1 MNKPAHFF
9 LFLFALGSI
18 MLGLSF
24 LSPKEKVQVGP
35 FELGYYTPGELLGVL
50 WQEDD
55 STKAT
60 LTTPKNAVLDALIE
74 ETDTFATPLLSEET
88 ELLPVVEPIIL
99 DTAIQLVDIKS
110 FSPFFEA
117 LKRLSAN
124 SNSRVRI
131 LHFGDSQLEGDRITM
146 QLRDAYQ
153 RRYGGAGFGYAAL
166 QPLVAPSSLAF
177 QDAEGLT
184 RKTVFGRR
192 DTVFSDMKYGHLGS
206 FTLVEPND
214 SGQYSGSIAFKKRNW
229 GFRRARNF
237 TTAKMHLEGNAPSV
251 VQLLV
256 ADSVYSTRVFP
267 AGEWTLA
274 LDVPA
279 EDAFSM
285 RIRSQQQVR
294 VYGISFESPFG
305 FHADNV
311 AMRGASGMIFTKMNG
326 PQFKASLEREA
337 YDLII
342 LQFGGNAVPYLKD
355 EAHVGRFARALARQ
369 ADYLKRLYPKAAFLF
384 IGPSDM
390 ARKNGL
396 AFESYP
402 LLEELTDQLRNEL
415 LARGIAF
422 WDLYDVMG
430 GSGSMVDWVDAA
442 PALAV
447 RDYIHFTPKGASKVG
462 ASLVQAL
469 KALEDQYDAVI
480 AAELMQAVPT
490 PAQRLIDS
498 TAHFKQMNQGTGAA
512 TVPVE

>member
-1 MNKPAHFF
+1 MNKPAHLF
-9 LFLFALGSI
+9 LFLFVLGSL

-24 LSPKEKVQVGP
+24 LSPKEKWQLGP
-35 FELGYYTPGELLGVL
+35 FEIGYYTPEELLGTL
-50 WQEDD
+50 WSED
-55 STKAT
+55 STAD
-60 LTTPKNAVLDALIE
+60 NAIAVPENSVLDALIE
-74 ETDTFATPLLSEET
+74 ETDTVTAPLLSEET
-88 ELLPVVEPIIL
+88 EMLPVAEPVVL
-99 DTAIQLVDIKS
+99 DTAIQLVDVKLFAS
-110 FSPFFEA
+110 FFDA
-117 LKRLSAN
+117 LHRLSADP
-124 SNSRVRI
+124 NSRVRV

-153 RRYGGAGFGYAAL
+153 RNYGGTGFGYVAL

-177 QDAEGLT
+177 ENEEGLV

-192 DTVFSDMKYGHLGS
+192 DTAFSDMKYGHLGS

-214 SGQYSGSIAFKKRNW
+214 SGQFVGTVAFKKRKW
-229 GFRRARNF
+229 GYSRARNF
-237 TTAKMHLEGNAPSV
+237 KTAKMHVAGESPSI
-251 VQLLV
+251 VQILV
-256 ADSVYSTRVFP
+256 ADSIYSTRIFP
-267 AGEWTLA
+267 SGEWTLA
-274 LDVPA
+274 VDVPN
-279 EDAFSM
+279 EDKFSM
-285 RIRSQQQVR
+285 RIRSEQQVR

-326 PQFKASLEREA
+326 GHFKASLEREA

-369 ADYLKRLYPKAAFLF
+369 ADYLKRLYPNAAFLF

-402 LLEELTDQLRNEL
+402 LLEELTLQLRNEL
-415 LARGIAF
+415 LSRGIAF

-430 GSGSMVDWVDAA
+430 GSGSMVEWVDAQ

-462 ASLVQAL
+462 RSLVRAL
-469 KALEDQYDAVI
+469 KVLEDQYNAVI
-480 AAELMQAVPT
+480 AMERAE
-490 PAQRLIDS
+490 AQRLADS
-498 TAHFKQMNQGTGAA
+498 AALFKQMNQGTGAA
-512 TVPVE
+512 TETVE

>member
-1 MNKPAHFF
+1 
-9 LFLFALGSI
+9 

-24 LSPKEKVQVGP
+24 LSPKEKWQLGP
-35 FELGYYTPGELLGVL
+35 FEIGYYTPEELLGTL
-50 WQEDD
+50 WSED
-55 STKAT
+55 STAD
-60 LTTPKNAVLDALIE
+60 NAIAVPENSVLDALIE
-74 ETDTFATPLLSEET
+74 ETDTVTAPLLSEET
-88 ELLPVVEPIIL
+88 EMLPVAEPVVL
-99 DTAIQLVDIKS
+99 DTAIQLVDVKLFAS
-110 FSPFFEA
+110 FFDA
-117 LKRLSAN
+117 LHRLSADP
-124 SNSRVRI
+124 NSRVRV

-153 RRYGGAGFGYAAL
+153 RNYGGTGFGYVAL

-177 QDAEGLT
+177 ENEEGLV

-192 DTVFSDMKYGHLGS
+192 DTAFSDMKYGHLGS

-214 SGQYSGSIAFKKRNW
+214 SGQFVGTVAFKKRKW
-229 GFRRARNF
+229 GYSRARNF
-237 TTAKMHLEGNAPSV
+237 KTAKMHVAGESPSI
-251 VQLLV
+251 VQILV
-256 ADSVYSTRVFP
+256 ADSIYSTRIFP
-267 AGEWTLA
+267 SGEWTLA
-274 LDVPA
+274 VDVPN
-279 EDAFSM
+279 EDKFSM
-285 RIRSQQQVR
+285 RIRSEEQVR

-326 PQFKASLEREA
+326 GHFKASLEREA

-369 ADYLKRLYPKAAFLF
+369 ADYLKRLYPNAAFLF

-402 LLEELTDQLRNEL
+402 LLEELTLQLRNEL
-415 LARGIAF
+415 LSRGIAF

-430 GSGSMVDWVDAA
+430 GSGSMVEWVDAQ

-462 ASLVQAL
+462 RSLVRAL
-469 KALEDQYDAVI
+469 KVLEDHYNAVI
-480 AAELMQAVPT
+480 AMERAE
-490 PAQRLIDS
+490 AQRLADS
-498 TAHFKQMNQGTGAA
+498 AALFKQMNQGTGAA
-512 TVPVE
+512 TETVE

>member
-1 MNKPAHFF
+1 MNKPAHLF
-9 LFLFALGSI
+9 LFLFVLGSL

-24 LSPKEKVQVGP
+24 LSPKEKWQLGP
-35 FELGYYTPGELLGVL
+35 FEIGYYTPEELLGTL
-50 WQEDD
+50 WSED
-55 STKAT
+55 STAD
-60 LTTPKNAVLDALIE
+60 NAIAVPENSVLDALIE
-74 ETDTFATPLLSEET
+74 ETDTVTAPLLSEET
-88 ELLPVVEPIIL
+88 EMLPVAEPVVL
-99 DTAIQLVDIKS
+99 DTAIQSVDVKL
-110 FSPFFEA
+110 FAPFFDA
-117 LKRLSAN
+117 LHRLSADP
-124 SNSRVRI
+124 NSRVRV

-153 RRYGGAGFGYAAL
+153 RNYGGTGFGYVAL

-177 QDAEGLT
+177 ENEEGLV

-192 DTVFSDMKYGHLGS
+192 DTAFSDMKYGHLGS

-214 SGQYSGSIAFKKRNW
+214 SGQFVGTVAFKKRKW
-229 GFRRARNF
+229 GYSRARNF
-237 TTAKMHLEGNAPSV
+237 KTAKMHVAGESPSI
-251 VQLLV
+251 VQILV
-256 ADSVYSTRVFP
+256 ADSIYSTRIFP
-267 AGEWTLA
+267 SGEWTLA
-274 LDVPA
+274 VDVPN
-279 EDAFSM
+279 EDKFSI
-285 RIRSQQQVR
+285 RIRSEQQVR

-326 PQFKASLEREA
+326 GHFKASLEREA

-369 ADYLKRLYPKAAFLF
+369 ADYLKRLYPNAAFLF

-402 LLEELTDQLRNEL
+402 LLEELTLQLRNEL
-415 LARGIAF
+415 LSRGIAF

-430 GSGSMVDWVDAA
+430 GSGSMVEWVDAQ

-462 ASLVQAL
+462 RSLVRAL
-469 KALEDQYDAVI
+469 KVLEDQYNAVI
-480 AAELMQAVPT
+480 AMERAE
-490 PAQRLIDS
+490 AQRLADS
-498 TAHFKQMNQGTGAA
+498 AALFKQMNQGTGAA
-512 TVPVE
+512 TETVE

>member
-1 MNKPAHFF
+1 
-9 LFLFALGSI
+9 

-24 LSPKEKVQVGP
+24 LSPKEKWQLGP
-35 FELGYYTPGELLGVL
+35 FEIGYYTPEELLGTL
-50 WQEDD
+50 WSED
-55 STKAT
+55 STAD
-60 LTTPKNAVLDALIE
+60 NAIAVPENSVLDALIE
-74 ETDTFATPLLSEET
+74 ETDTVTAPLLSEET
-88 ELLPVVEPIIL
+88 EMLPVAEPVVL
-99 DTAIQLVDIKS
+99 DTAIQLVDVKLFAS
-110 FSPFFEA
+110 FFDA
-117 LKRLSAN
+117 LHRLSADP
-124 SNSRVRI
+124 NSRVRV

-153 RRYGGAGFGYAAL
+153 RNYGGTGFGYVAL

-177 QDAEGLT
+177 ENEEGLV

-192 DTVFSDMKYGHLGS
+192 DTAFSDMKYGHLGS

-214 SGQYSGSIAFKKRNW
+214 SGQFVGTVAFKKRKW
-229 GFRRARNF
+229 GYSRARNF
-237 TTAKMHLEGNAPSV
+237 KTAKMHVAGESPSI
-251 VQLLV
+251 VQILV
-256 ADSVYSTRVFP
+256 ADSIYSTRIFP
-267 AGEWTLA
+267 SGEWTLA
-274 LDVPA
+274 VDVPN
-279 EDAFSM
+279 EDKFSM
-285 RIRSQQQVR
+285 RIRSEQQVR

-326 PQFKASLEREA
+326 GHFKASLEREA

-369 ADYLKRLYPKAAFLF
+369 ADYLKRLYPNAAFLF

-390 ARKNGL
+390 ALKNGL

-402 LLEELTDQLRNEL
+402 LLEELTLQLRNEL
-415 LARGIAF
+415 LSRGISF

-430 GSGSMVDWVDAA
+430 GSGSMVEWVDTQ

-462 ASLVQAL
+462 RSLVRAL
-469 KALEDQYDAVI
+469 KVLEDQYNAVI
-480 AAELMQAVPT
+480 AMERAE
-490 PAQRLIDS
+490 AQRLADS
-498 TAHFKQMNQGTGAA
+498 AALFKQMNQGTGAA
-512 TVPVE
+512 TETVE

>member
-1 MNKPAHFF
+1 MNKPAHLF
-9 LFLFALGSI
+9 LFLFVLGSL

-24 LSPKEKVQVGP
+24 LSPKEKWQLGP
-35 FELGYYTPGELLGVL
+35 FEIGYYTPEELLGTL
-50 WQEDD
+50 WSED
-55 STKAT
+55 STAD
-60 LTTPKNAVLDALIE
+60 NAIAVPENSVLDALIE
-74 ETDTFATPLLSEET
+74 ETDTVTAPLLSEET
-88 ELLPVVEPIIL
+88 EMLPVAEPVVL
-99 DTAIQLVDIKS
+99 DTAIQLVDVKLFAS
-110 FSPFFEA
+110 FFDA
-117 LKRLSAN
+117 LHRLSADP
-124 SNSRVRI
+124 NSRVRV

-153 RRYGGAGFGYAAL
+153 RNYGGTGFGYVAL

-177 QDAEGLT
+177 ENEEGLV

-192 DTVFSDMKYGHLGS
+192 DTAFSDMKYGHLGS

-214 SGQYSGSIAFKKRNW
+214 SGQFVGTVAFKKRKW
-229 GFRRARNF
+229 GYSRARNF
-237 TTAKMHLEGNAPSV
+237 KTAKMHVAGESPSI
-251 VQLLV
+251 VQILV
-256 ADSVYSTRVFP
+256 ADSIYSTRIFP
-267 AGEWTLA
+267 SGEWTLA
-274 LDVPA
+274 VDVPN
-279 EDAFSM
+279 EDKFSM
-285 RIRSQQQVR
+285 RIRSEQQVR

-326 PQFKASLEREA
+326 GHFKASLEREA

-369 ADYLKRLYPKAAFLF
+369 ADYLKRLYPNAAFLF

-402 LLEELTDQLRNEL
+402 LLEELTLQLRNEL
-415 LARGIAF
+415 LSRGIAF

-430 GSGSMVDWVDAA
+430 GSGSMVEWVDTQ

-462 ASLVQAL
+462 RSLVRAL
-469 KALEDQYDAVI
+469 KVLEDQYNAVI
-480 AAELMQAVPT
+480 AMERAE
-490 PAQRLIDS
+490 AQRLADS
-498 TAHFKQMNQGTGAA
+498 AALFKQMNQGTGAA
-512 TVPVE
+512 TETVE

>member
-1 MNKPAHFF
+1 
-9 LFLFALGSI
+9 

-24 LSPKEKVQVGP
+24 LSPKEKWQLGP
-35 FELGYYTPGELLGVL
+35 FEIGYYTPEELLGTL
-50 WQEDD
+50 WSED
-55 STKAT
+55 STAD
-60 LTTPKNAVLDALIE
+60 NAIAVPENSVLDALIE
-74 ETDTFATPLLSEET
+74 ETDTVTVPLLSEET
-88 ELLPVVEPIIL
+88 EMLPVAEPVVL
-99 DTAIQLVDIKS
+99 DTAIQLVDVKLFAS
-110 FSPFFEA
+110 FFDA
-117 LKRLSAN
+117 LHRLSADP
-124 SNSRVRI
+124 NSRVRV

-153 RRYGGAGFGYAAL
+153 RNYGGTGFGYVAL

-177 QDAEGLT
+177 ENEEGLV

-192 DTVFSDMKYGHLGS
+192 DTAFSDMKYGHLGS

-214 SGQYSGSIAFKKRNW
+214 SGQFVGTVAFKKRKW
-229 GFRRARNF
+229 GYSRARNF
-237 TTAKMHLEGNAPSV
+237 KTAKMHVAGESPSI
-251 VQLLV
+251 VQILV
-256 ADSVYSTRVFP
+256 ADSIYSTRIFP
-267 AGEWTLA
+267 SGEWTLA
-274 LDVPA
+274 VDVPN
-279 EDAFSM
+279 EDKFSM
-285 RIRSQQQVR
+285 RIRSEQQVR

-326 PQFKASLEREA
+326 GHFKASLEREA

-369 ADYLKRLYPKAAFLF
+369 ADYLKRLYPNAAFLF

-402 LLEELTDQLRNEL
+402 LLEELTLQLRNEL
-415 LARGIAF
+415 LSRGIAF

-430 GSGSMVDWVDAA
+430 GSGSMVEWVDAQ

-462 ASLVQAL
+462 RSLVRAL
-469 KALEDQYDAVI
+469 KVLEDQYNAVI
-480 AAELMQAVPT
+480 AMERAE
-490 PAQRLIDS
+490 AQRLADS
-498 TAHFKQMNQGTGAA
+498 AALFKQMNQGTGAA
-512 TVPVE
+512 TETVE

>member
-1 MNKPAHFF
+1 MNKPAHLF
-9 LFLFALGSI
+9 LFLFVLGSL

-24 LSPKEKVQVGP
+24 LSPKEKWQLGP
-35 FELGYYTPGELLGVL
+35 FEIGYYTPEELLGTL
-50 WQEDD
+50 WSED
-55 STKAT
+55 STAD
-60 LTTPKNAVLDALIE
+60 NAIAVPENSVLDALIE
-74 ETDTFATPLLSEET
+74 ETDTVTAPLLSEET
-88 ELLPVVEPIIL
+88 EMLPVAEPVVL
-99 DTAIQLVDIKS
+99 DTAIQLVDVKL
-110 FSPFFEA
+110 FAPFFDA
-117 LKRLSAN
+117 LHRLSADP
-124 SNSRVRI
+124 NSRVRV

-153 RRYGGAGFGYAAL
+153 RNYGGTGFGYVAL

-177 QDAEGLT
+177 ENEEGLV

-192 DTVFSDMKYGHLGS
+192 DTAFSDMKYGHLGS

-214 SGQYSGSIAFKKRNW
+214 SGQFVGTVAFKKRKW
-229 GFRRARNF
+229 GYSRARNF
-237 TTAKMHLEGNAPSV
+237 KTAKMHVAGESPSI
-251 VQLLV
+251 VQILV
-256 ADSVYSTRVFP
+256 ADSIYSTRIFP
-267 AGEWTLA
+267 SGEWTLA
-274 LDVPA
+274 VDVPN
-279 EDAFSM
+279 EDKFSM
-285 RIRSQQQVR
+285 RIRSEQQVR

-326 PQFKASLEREA
+326 GHFKASLEREA

-369 ADYLKRLYPKAAFLF
+369 ADYLKRLYPNAAFLF

-402 LLEELTDQLRNEL
+402 LLEELTLQLRNEL
-415 LARGIAF
+415 LSRGIAF

-430 GSGSMVDWVDAA
+430 GSGSMVEWVDAQ

-462 ASLVQAL
+462 RSLVRAL
-469 KALEDQYDAVI
+469 KVLEDQYNAVI
-480 AAELMQAVPT
+480 AMERAE
-490 PAQRLIDS
+490 AQRLADS
-498 TAHFKQMNQGTGAA
+498 AALFKQMNQGTGAA
-512 TVPVE
+512 TETVE

>member
-1 MNKPAHFF
+1 
-9 LFLFALGSI
+9 

-24 LSPKEKVQVGP
+24 LSPKEKWKVGP
-35 FELGYYTPGELLGVL
+35 FEMGYYTPDELLGAL
-50 WQEDD
+50 WSED
-55 STKAT
+55 STADNT
-60 LTTPKNAVLDALIE
+60 IAVPENSILDALIE
-74 ETDTFATPLLSEET
+74 ETDTVTAPLLSKET
-88 ELLPVVEPIIL
+88 EMLPVTEPVVL
-99 DTAIQLVDIKS
+99 DTAIQLVDAKL
-110 FSPFFEA
+110 FAPFFEA
-117 LKRLSAN
+117 LERLSVDP
-124 SNSRVRI
+124 NSRVRV

-153 RRYGGAGFGYAAL
+153 RNYGGTGFGYVAL

-177 QDAEGLT
+177 ENEEGLA

-192 DTVFSDMKYGHLGS
+192 DTAFSDMKYGHLGS
-206 FTLVEPND
+206 FTLVESND
-214 SGQYSGSIAFKKRNW
+214 SAQYVGTVAFKKRKW
-229 GFRRARNF
+229 GYSRARNF
-237 TTAKMHLEGNAPSV
+237 TTAKMHLEGASPAI
-251 VQLLV
+251 VQILV
-256 ADSVYSTRVFP
+256 ADSIYSTRIFP

-274 LDVPA
+274 IDIPN
-279 EDAFSM
+279 EDKFSM
-285 RIRSQQQVR
+285 RISSERQIR

-326 PQFKASLEREA
+326 GQFKASLEREA

-369 ADYLKRLYPKAAFLF
+369 ADYLKRLYPNAAFLF

-402 LLEELTDQLRNEL
+402 LLEELTLQLRNEL
-415 LARGIAF
+415 LSRGVAF

-430 GSGSMVDWVDAA
+430 GSGSMVEWVDAQ

-462 ASLVQAL
+462 RSLVRAL
-469 KALEDQYDAVI
+469 NVLEDQYNTVI
-480 AAELMQAVPT
+480 AMEHAE
-490 PAQRLIDS
+490 AQRLADS
-498 TAHFKQMNQGTGAA
+498 AALFRQMNQGTGAA
-512 TVPVE
+512 TETVE

>member
-1 MNKPAHFF
+1 MNKPAHLF
-9 LFLFALGSI
+9 LFLLALGGI
-18 MLGLSF
+18 MLSLSF
-24 LSPKEKVQVGP
+24 LSPKEKWQIGP
-35 FELGYYTPGELLGVL
+35 FEMGYYSPAELLGTL
-50 WQEDD
+50 WTASDSSEIVNVAPENEALDLLIQEAD
-55 STKAT
+55 TA
-60 LTTPKNAVLDALIE
+60 IE
-74 ETDTFATPLLSEET
+74 PLLSGASK
-88 ELLPVVEPIIL
+88 LLPVEKQVVL
-99 DTAIQLVDIKS
+99 DTAIQLVDIKL
-110 FSPFFEA
+110 FAPFFKA
-117 LKRLSAN
+117 LDRLS
-124 SNSRVRI
+124 SDPNSRVRI

-153 RRYGGAGFGYAAL
+153 RSYGGTGFGYVAL

-177 QDAEGLT
+177 KNEEGLV

-192 DTVFSDMKYGHLGS
+192 DTAFADMKYGHLGS

-214 SGQYSGSIAFKKRNW
+214 SGQFVGRIAFEKRNW
-229 GFRRARNF
+229 GYNRARNF
-237 TTAKMHLEGNAPSV
+237 TTAKMHLEGASPSI
-251 VQLLV
+251 VQILV
-256 ADSVYSTRVFP
+256 ADSIFSTRIFP

-274 LDVPA
+274 LEVPT
-279 EDAFSM
+279 EDKFSM
-285 RIRSQQQVR
+285 RITSDALVR
-294 VYGISFESPFG
+294 VFGISFESPFG

-355 EAHVGRFARALARQ
+355 EAHAGRFARALARQ
-369 ADYLKRLYPKAAFLF
+369 ADYLQRLYPNAAYLF

-396 AFESYP
+396 VFESYP
-402 LLEELTDQLRNEL
+402 LLEDLTDQLRNEL

-430 GSGSMVDWVDAA
+430 GPGSMVDWVDAE

-462 ASLVQAL
+462 SSLV
-469 KALEDQYDAVI
+469 KALAVLEADYKAVL
-480 AAELMQAVPT
+480 AAERLE
-490 PAQRLIDS
+490 AQRVADS
-498 TAHFKQMNQGTGAA
+498 LEFHKQMNQGTGAA
-512 TVPVE
+512 TMPAQ

>member
-1 MNKPAHFF
+1 MNKPAHLF
-9 LFLFALGSI
+9 LFLFVLGSL

-24 LSPKEKVQVGP
+24 LSPKEKWQVGP
-35 FELGYYTPGELLGVL
+35 FEIGYYTPEELLGTL
-50 WQEDD
+50 WSEDSAAD
-55 STKAT
+55 
-60 LTTPKNAVLDALIE
+60 NAIAVPENSVLDALIE
-74 ETDTFATPLLSEET
+74 ETDTVTAPLLSEET
-88 ELLPVVEPIIL
+88 EMLPVAEPVVL
-99 DTAIQLVDIKS
+99 DTAIQLVDVKL
-110 FSPFFEA
+110 FAPFFDA
-117 LKRLSAN
+117 LHRLSADP
-124 SNSRVRI
+124 NSRVRV

-153 RRYGGAGFGYAAL
+153 RNYGGTGFGYVAL

-177 QDAEGLT
+177 ENEEGLV

-192 DTVFSDMKYGHLGS
+192 DTAFSGMKYGHLGS

-214 SGQYSGSIAFKKRNW
+214 SGQFVGTIAFKKRKW
-229 GFRRARNF
+229 GYSRARNF
-237 TTAKMHLEGNAPSV
+237 KTAKMHVAGESPSI
-251 VQLLV
+251 VQILV
-256 ADSVYSTRVFP
+256 ADSIYSTRIFP
-267 AGEWTLA
+267 SGEWTLA
-274 LDVPA
+274 VDVPN
-279 EDAFSM
+279 EDKFSM
-285 RIRSQQQVR
+285 RISSEQQVR

-326 PQFKASLEREA
+326 GQFKASLEREA

-355 EAHVGRFARALARQ
+355 GAHVGRFARALARQ
-369 ADYLKRLYPKAAFLF
+369 ADYLKRLHPNAAFLF

-402 LLEELTDQLRNEL
+402 LLEELTHRLRNEL
-415 LARGIAF
+415 LSRGIAF

-430 GSGSMVDWVDAA
+430 GSGSMVKWVDAK

-462 ASLVQAL
+462 ASLVRAL
-469 KALEDQYDAVI
+469 KVLEDQYNALI
-480 AAELMQAVPT
+480 AIERVEM
-490 PAQRLIDS
+490 QRLADS
-498 TAHFKQMNQGTGAA
+498 AALFKQMNQGTGAV
-512 TVPVE
+512 TGSRE

>member
-1 MNKPAHFF
+1 
-9 LFLFALGSI
+9 

-24 LSPKEKVQVGP
+24 LSPKEKWQLGP
-35 FELGYYTPGELLGVL
+35 FEIGYYTPEELLGTL
-50 WQEDD
+50 WSED
-55 STKAT
+55 STAD
-60 LTTPKNAVLDALIE
+60 NAIAVPENSVLDALIE
-74 ETDTFATPLLSEET
+74 ETDTVTAPLLSEET
-88 ELLPVVEPIIL
+88 EMLPVAEPVVL
-99 DTAIQLVDIKS
+99 DTAIQLVDVKLFAS
-110 FSPFFEA
+110 FFDA
-117 LKRLSAN
+117 LHRLSADP
-124 SNSRVRI
+124 NSRVRV

-153 RRYGGAGFGYAAL
+153 RNYGGTGFGYVAL

-177 QDAEGLT
+177 ENEEGLV

-192 DTVFSDMKYGHLGS
+192 DTAFSDMKYGHLGS

-214 SGQYSGSIAFKKRNW
+214 SGQFVGTVAFKKRKW
-229 GFRRARNF
+229 GYSRARNF
-237 TTAKMHLEGNAPSV
+237 KTAKMHVAGESPSI
-251 VQLLV
+251 VQILV
-256 ADSVYSTRVFP
+256 ADSIYSTRIFP
-267 AGEWTLA
+267 SGEWTLA
-274 LDVPA
+274 VDVPN
-279 EDAFSM
+279 EDKFSM
-285 RIRSQQQVR
+285 RIRSEQQVR

-326 PQFKASLEREA
+326 GHFKASLEREA

-369 ADYLKRLYPKAAFLF
+369 ADYLKRLYPNAAFLF

-402 LLEELTDQLRNEL
+402 LLEELTLQLRNEL
-415 LARGIAF
+415 LSRGIAF

-430 GSGSMVDWVDAA
+430 GSGSMVEWVDAQ

-462 ASLVQAL
+462 RSLVRAL
-469 KALEDQYDAVI
+469 KVLEDHYNAVI
-480 AAELMQAVPT
+480 AMERAE
-490 PAQRLIDS
+490 AQRLADS
-498 TAHFKQMNQGTGAA
+498 AALFKQMNQGTGAA
-512 TVPVE
+512 TETVE

>member
-1 MNKPAHFF
+1 
-9 LFLFALGSI
+9 

-24 LSPKEKVQVGP
+24 LSPKEKWQLGP
-35 FELGYYTPGELLGVL
+35 FEIGYYTPEELLGTL
-50 WQEDD
+50 WSED
-55 STKAT
+55 STAD
-60 LTTPKNAVLDALIE
+60 NAIAVPENSVLDALIE
-74 ETDTFATPLLSEET
+74 ETDTVTVPLLSEET
-88 ELLPVVEPIIL
+88 EMLPVAEPVVL
-99 DTAIQLVDIKS
+99 DTAIQLVDVKL
-110 FSPFFEA
+110 FAPFFDA
-117 LKRLSAN
+117 LHRLSADP
-124 SNSRVRI
+124 NSRVRV

-153 RRYGGAGFGYAAL
+153 RNYGGTGFGYVAL

-177 QDAEGLT
+177 ENEEGLV

-192 DTVFSDMKYGHLGS
+192 DTAFSDMKYGHLGS

-214 SGQYSGSIAFKKRNW
+214 SGQFVGTVAFKKRKW
-229 GFRRARNF
+229 GYSRARNF
-237 TTAKMHLEGNAPSV
+237 KTAKMHVAGESPSI
-251 VQLLV
+251 VQILV
-256 ADSVYSTRVFP
+256 ADSIYSTRIFP
-267 AGEWTLA
+267 SGEWTLA
-274 LDVPA
+274 VDVPN
-279 EDAFSM
+279 EDKFSM
-285 RIRSQQQVR
+285 RIRSEQQVR

-326 PQFKASLEREA
+326 GHFKASLEREA

-369 ADYLKRLYPKAAFLF
+369 ADYLKRLYPNAAFLF

-402 LLEELTDQLRNEL
+402 LLEELTLQLRNEL
-415 LARGIAF
+415 LSRGIAF

-430 GSGSMVDWVDAA
+430 GSGSMVEWVDAQ

-462 ASLVQAL
+462 RSLVRAL
-469 KALEDQYDAVI
+469 KVLEDQYNAVI
-480 AAELMQAVPT
+480 AMERAE
-490 PAQRLIDS
+490 AQRLADS
-498 TAHFKQMNQGTGAA
+498 AALFKQMNQGTGAA
-512 TVPVE
+512 TETVE

>member
-1 MNKPAHFF
+1 MNKPAHLF
-9 LFLFALGSI
+9 LFLFVLGSL

-24 LSPKEKVQVGP
+24 LSPKEKWQLGP
-35 FELGYYTPGELLGVL
+35 FEIGYYTPEELLGTL
-50 WQEDD
+50 WSED
-55 STKAT
+55 STAD
-60 LTTPKNAVLDALIE
+60 NAIAVPENSVLDALIE
-74 ETDTFATPLLSEET
+74 ETDTVTAPLLSEET
-88 ELLPVVEPIIL
+88 EMLPVAEPVVL
-99 DTAIQLVDIKS
+99 DTAIQSVDVKL
-110 FSPFFEA
+110 FAPFFDA
-117 LKRLSAN
+117 LHRLSADP
-124 SNSRVRI
+124 NSRVRV

-153 RRYGGAGFGYAAL
+153 RNYGGTGFGYVAL

-177 QDAEGLT
+177 ENEEGLV

-192 DTVFSDMKYGHLGS
+192 DTAFSDMKYGHLGS

-214 SGQYSGSIAFKKRNW
+214 SGQFVGTVAFKKRKW
-229 GFRRARNF
+229 GYSRARNF
-237 TTAKMHLEGNAPSV
+237 KTAKMHVAGESPSI
-251 VQLLV
+251 VQILV
-256 ADSVYSTRVFP
+256 ADSIYSTRIFP
-267 AGEWTLA
+267 SGEWTLA
-274 LDVPA
+274 VDVPN
-279 EDAFSM
+279 EDKFSM
-285 RIRSQQQVR
+285 RIRSEQQVR

-326 PQFKASLEREA
+326 GHFKASLEREA

-369 ADYLKRLYPKAAFLF
+369 ADYLKRLYPNAAFLF

-402 LLEELTDQLRNEL
+402 LLEELTLQLRNEL
-415 LARGIAF
+415 LSRGIAF

-430 GSGSMVDWVDAA
+430 GSGSMVEWVDAQ

-462 ASLVQAL
+462 RSLVRAL
-469 KALEDQYDAVI
+469 KVLEDQYNAVI
-480 AAELMQAVPT
+480 AMERAE
-490 PAQRLIDS
+490 AQRLADS
-498 TAHFKQMNQGTGAA
+498 AALFKQMNQGTGAA
-512 TVPVE
+512 TETVE